1 MCLCLQPYRHNTRR
15 CPDDQEL
22 PGETRHAIPEMAPKG
37 ADIMTDNRG
46 LTYMAVRNCD
56 LERFSAK

>member
-15 CPDDQEL
+15 CPDDQAP
-22 PGETRHAIPEMAPKG
+22 PGETGQADPDTAPKS
-37 ADIMTDNRG
+37 ADMMTDNRG

-56 LERFSAK
+56 LERFSVK